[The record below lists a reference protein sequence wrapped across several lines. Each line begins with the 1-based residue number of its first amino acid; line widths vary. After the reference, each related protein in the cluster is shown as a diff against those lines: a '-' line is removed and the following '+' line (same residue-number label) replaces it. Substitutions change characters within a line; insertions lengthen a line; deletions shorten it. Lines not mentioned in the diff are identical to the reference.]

1 MLSEPP
7 AMETTIDRE
16 GADRR
21 SAAPAKSAWML
32 LGLALLAGGL
42 AIYQWLELE
51 TALAGGKLAC
61 SVSQTID
68 CAPVWSSSFARRV
81 HSLTGL
87 PVAGLGFVWSVT
99 AAALAGSFAA
109 RLARGRAAPLI
120 QRSLLLVALAGVV
133 AVVVFA
139 SVSYSLGVLCPTCLG
154 TYLLVLGFA
163 GLSLRL
169 FEGGSLGLWAKA
181 AGLAAGAAL
190 LSYGLAF
197 GPAYALDGGQGRL
210 PPKVEVPAATATPSA
225 APADPVSVLLRG
237 LSGEQRQIFADLLA
251 QTRQAPVL
259 PRGAH
264 PLRFRLGP
272 PAPAV
277 APVELVEWTDIKCGH
292 CAEFS
297 LTLKEIMARLP
308 KDTLTVEPRQ
318 FPLAQE
324 CNPAMQRPDPTGASC
339 AGALALICLEGHDQ
353 YFEAQTHLFAEQ
365 DSLTPERIEEV
376 VAPHLGGMAALK
388 RCMTSPETKAKLADD
403 TSFAIEREIQ
413 GTPLVLMN
421 GREVPAFGPFL
432 HVLFLARG
440 DLNHPAF
447 ASLPAPRPH

>member
-1 MLSEPP
+1 
-7 AMETTIDRE
+7 METTIDRE

-32 LGLALLAGGL
+32 LSLALMAGALAV
-42 AIYQWLELE
+42 YQWLELE

-81 HSLTGL
+81 HGLTGL
-87 PVAGLGFVWSVT
+87 PVAGLGFVWSLT
-99 AAALAGSFAA
+99 AAGLAGGFAS
-109 RLARGRAAPLI
+109 RLARGRAAPLL
-120 QRSLLLVALAGVV
+120 QRSLLLVGLAGVLS
-133 AVVVFA
+133 VVVLA

-154 TYLLVLGFA
+154 TYILVVAFA
-163 GLSLRL
+163 ALSLRL
-169 FEGGSLGLWAKA
+169 FEAGSLMVWSKA
-181 AGLAAGAAL
+181 AGIAVLAAL
-190 LSYGLAF
+190 VSYGLAF
-197 GPAYALDGGQGRL
+197 GPAMALDGGQGRL
-210 PPKVEVPAATATPSA
+210 PPKVEVPSASAPTSA
-225 APADPVSVLLRG
+225 APADPVTALIRG

-251 QTRQAPVL
+251 QTRDAPIV

-264 PLRFRLGP
+264 SLRFRSGP
-272 PAPAV
+272 AAPAV
-277 APVELVEWTDIKCGH
+277 APVEIVEWTDIKCGH

-297 LTLKEIMARLP
+297 LTLKEILTRLP
-308 KDTLTVEPRQ
+308 KDTLSVEPRQ

-324 CNPAMQRPDPTGASC
+324 CNAAMQRPDPTGASC
-339 AGALALICLEGHDQ
+339 SAALALICLEGNEQ
-353 YFEAQTHLFAEQ
+353 YFETQAHLFAEQ

-388 RCMTSPETKAKLADD
+388 RCMGSAETKAKLADD
-403 TSFAIEREIQ
+403 VSFALERSIQ

-432 HVLFLARG
+432 HALFLARG
-440 DLNHPAF
+440 DLKHPAF
-447 ASLPAPRPH
+447 AALPPPRAPR